1 MGSPAHSILLGR
13 HAYEPVHSHVVPYAV
28 QSIKDVIGP
37 HEDIPAPDM
46 NTGAREMA
54 WFFDEYSKFAG
65 FSPGVVTGK
74 VGHRH
79 SRTCITAD
87 FNAVNI
93 SETSVRVR
101 VMGTMYASSIKKAA
115 PCKVALG

>member
-1 MGSPAHSILLGR
+1 MGSPAHIILLGH
-13 HAYEPVHSHVVPYAV
+13 HAYKPVHSPGVPYAV

-79 SRTCITAD
+79 WRTCIAAD
-87 FNAVNI
+87 FNVLNTL
-93 SETSVRVR
+93 EKSVR
-101 VMGTMYASSIKKAA
+101 
-115 PCKVALG
+115 